1 MQTSDVLLGKIA
13 RDLNCL
19 FDPHRGIR
27 RRSIQK
33 LKRILTT
40 EPRSKKVTQSSQE
53 IAIELSF
60 CIIGTKSACENRPLL
75 SFFPP
80 HGDLTG
86 ATIRMDG

>member
-40 EPRSKKVTQSSQE
+40 EPRSEKVTRYSSGMNSRFIILRHRDKFCLENNSVLQSGPTVQ
-53 IAIELSF
+53 A
-60 CIIGTKSACENRPLL
+60 
-75 SFFPP
+75 
-80 HGDLTG
+80 
-86 ATIRMDG
+86 